1 MGYRVMVVLSGTE
14 NVGDA
19 LKAISEGK
27 QIPYNDEVYD
37 IWDDVCKVRNM
48 AQVYFPA
55 VTIEVV

>member
-1 MGYRVMVVLSGTE
+1 MGYRVMVVMTGE
-14 NVGDA
+14 DNIGEA

-27 QIPYNDEVYD
+27 QVPYSDEVFEV
-37 IWDDVCKVRNM
+37 WDHAVSLRNI